1 MNDLAFSR
9 DLSVESLRR
18 IEIACTKFE
27 AGCREEDRDIEL
39 LLAGSHGNERS
50 ALLCELAALDIELR
64 RGRGESPG
72 ADEYLRF
79 ADDSADTAAL
89 KQHIATLLSR
99 SSDEPGP
106 EQHEP
111 DRDPPGGGSTRYD
124 FLERVGSGGV
134 SDVWRVF
141 DRRGQR
147 PVAIKLLQ
155 RRFQRD
161 TDAQS
166 RLQREAL
173 LTGSLQHPGIP
184 PVYDHGHLDDGNF
197 FFAMKLVQG
206 DTLENMLKGRDP
218 TASDLSDYLGIF
230 EQIAQTLAYAHANDI
245 IHRDVKPQNVMVG
258 RFGEVQ
264 VMDWGMAKRFS
275 SSDITSEPLL
285 PTEGDHS
292 PIASMPRVDQRQ
304 LEDTARSSLDS
315 SWIEARHSL
324 TAAGDVLGTPSYMA
338 PEQARG
344 AVEAIDQR
352 SDVFGLGAILFEILT
367 GQRLHREGS
376 VAEVLTRV
384 AAGDFADSLDVLH
397 RSSADQEL
405 LSLCERCLS
414 MDREGR
420 PADASEVADGITH
433 YLAGFQDRLKQAELD
448 RREAVVR
455 AGEESKRRRWIS
467 SMAAAIATV
476 SIIGT
481 AGVIWQWRE
490 SVDANA
496 KANRA
501 LLLADRRLDQAQAV
515 VDEYLTEIAKP
526 DGVLNRSP
534 GTQSLRRLLLEKA
547 RDYYQQFLSESG
559 DNPTVQYE
567 AARAYARLG
576 EIAQVLDPGGEETFE
591 MYAEAIKLYQQ
602 LIDQDATV
610 AEYHRGL
617 AEAQG
622 AIGNAHFAASRFDQA
637 IDSYSKSAEVWTD
650 LSLKHPE
657 PQHALGLAKSTH
669 NIGHAKSQVG
679 DKEGAE
685 PFLERALEL
694 VQPLLEAHGEDPE
707 FLFAISNM
715 YSNAGTFFGFKRGQ
729 WKRSLELY
737 ETSVLLR
744 ESLAALDPTQ
754 HRFRNA
760 LAGGYNNV
768 GLALYQAKKIDEA
781 YEAFQRAAA
790 IREKLV
796 KDFPSIAQYAKE
808 LGDTYTN
815 LGTFS
820 VKQGRPQESVEY
832 YEKSVG
838 QFKRLADAHPQI
850 IAYPKEAIDCLVSI
864 AQIEPF
870 TAKGGDAVRMTT
882 EFYSQLLA
890 VRPDSRNYRRLLAF
904 YSAFLSDVE
913 PAALLELTQPF
924 AIELNPDHRELT
936 VRALVHYR
944 NGQVQDAAEHLQ
956 AIPVEQSDHVVELLT
971 VMVLAD
977 RDDERALNQYAKAKR
992 EIAKK
997 EYPAFEIRVLSRE
1010 AESRLEAMADRKAS
1024 RESKQASQ
1032 DD

>member
-1 MNDLAFSR
+1 MNELAFSR
-9 DLSVESLRR
+9 DLSVASLRR
-18 IEIACTKFE
+18 IEMVCTKFE
-27 AGCREEDRDIEL
+27 AGCRQEDRDIEL
-39 LLAGSHGNERS
+39 LLAGSQGNERS

-64 RGRGESPG
+64 RGRGEATG
-72 ADEYLRF
+72 AEQYLRF
-79 ADDSADTAAL
+79 ADDSADTGALKRHIAAL
-89 KQHIATLLSR
+89 LSK

-106 EQHEP
+106 AQHET

-124 FLERVGSGGV
+124 FLDRVGSGGV

-147 PVAIKLLQ
+147 PLAIKLLQ
-155 RRFQRD
+155 PRFQRD
-161 TDAQS
+161 TDAQT

-173 LTGSLQHPGIP
+173 LTGTLQHPGIP
-184 PVYDHGHLDDGNF
+184 PVYDHGHLDDGHV

-206 DTLENMLKGRDP
+206 DTLESMLKGRDP
-218 TASDLSDYLGIF
+218 SASDMSDYLGIF
-230 EQIAQTLAYAHANDI
+230 EQVAQTLAYAHANDI

-264 VMDWGMAKRFS
+264 VMDWGMAKRLS
-275 SSDITSEPLL
+275 TSDLASEPSLR
-285 PTEGDHS
+285 TAGDHS
-292 PIASMPRVDQRQ
+292 QVVSMPRVGQSEP
-304 LEDTARSSLDS
+304 EDTARSSLDS

-367 GQRLHREGS
+367 GQRLHREGT

-384 AAGDFADSLDVLH
+384 VAGDFADSLDVLR

-405 LSLCERCLS
+405 RRLCERCLS
-414 MDREGR
+414 IDREGR
-420 PADASEVADGITH
+420 PANAGEVADGITH

-455 AGEESKRRRWIS
+455 AHEESKRRRWVS
-467 SMAAAIATV
+467 SMAVAIATV

-481 AGVIWQWRE
+481 VGVVWQWRE

-515 VDEYLTEIAKP
+515 VDEYLTEVAKP

-567 AARAYARLG
+567 AACAYARLG
-576 EIAQVLDPGGEETFE
+576 QIAQILDPGGEETFQ
-591 MYAEAIKLYQQ
+591 MYAEAAKLYQQ
-602 LIDQDATV
+602 LIDQDEPA

-617 AEAQG
+617 AEARG

-637 IDSYSKSAEVWTD
+637 IDSYTKSAEVWSE

-657 PQHALGLAKSTH
+657 PQHVLGLAQSSH

-685 PFLERALEL
+685 PFLQRALEL
-694 VQPLLEAHGEDPE
+694 AQPLLEVHGEDPE
-707 FLFAISNM
+707 YLFAISNM

-781 YEAFQRAAA
+781 YEAFQQAAE

-796 KDFPSIAQYAKE
+796 EDYPSIVQYTKE

-820 VKQGRPQESVEY
+820 AMQGRPRESVEY

-838 QFKRLADAHPQI
+838 QFKRLSDAHPQI
-850 IAYPKEAIDCLVSI
+850 IAYPQEAIECLVSI
-864 AQIEPF
+864 AQLEPF
-870 TAKGGDAVRMTT
+870 TAKGGDAVKMTT
-882 EFYSQLLA
+882 ELYLQLLA
-890 VRPDSRNYRRLLAF
+890 VRPSSRNYQRLLAF
-904 YSAFLSDVE
+904 YSAFLINVE
-913 PAALLELTQPF
+913 PATLLELTQPF
-924 AIELNPDHRELT
+924 AIELDPNGRELT
-936 VRALVHYR
+936 VRALAHYR
-944 NGQVQDAAEHLQ
+944 NGQVQEAAEHLQ
-956 AIPVEQSDHVVELLT
+956 AIPAEETDQVVQLLS

-977 RDDERALNQYAKAKR
+977 QDDERALDQYAKVKG

-997 EYPAFEIRVLSRE
+997 EYPEFEIQALSKE
-1010 AESRLEAMADRKAS
+1010 AESRLAAMADRKAS
-1024 RESKQASQ
+1024 RESEQPSQ
-1032 DD
+1032 HD